1 MARVKCT
8 CGRVYDLPAEHVGAR
23 VTCKACGRSFVAT
36 VAESPDVAE
45 REQRPPAPAT
55 PRLGQLAIERALVSQ
70 EHVELCARVQEQLVR
85 QGKSKKRLGEIMVE
99 KGLLKPHQLDELLRL
114 QADEPA
120 EKPGPAPA
128 SPAPEPREKAEPE
141 PKEDTPARPAA
152 KPSRAPMLA
161 VALLVVAGAAAFA
174 LWPRGGARR
183 VLATLLVVAGAAAF
197 ALWPR
202 GGARRVLA
210 TYLDSCR
217 EGGRPEAALAIGEPG
232 LVVRRYSIEEV
243 GKRTVHDFSAEARG
257 LAGDQAKW
265 SDLVA
270 APALSDEQRQAL
282 QLALPILWKGPAPQ
296 EAERLTVT
304 LQPIVCQLLV
314 KPPRASLFRQGRYRI
329 TMARCRIGDWDS
341 GWKFARCEPAK

>member
-183 VLATLLVVAGAAAF
+183 VLAT
-197 ALWPR
+197 
-202 GGARRVLA
+202 
-210 TYLDSCR
+210 YLDSCR